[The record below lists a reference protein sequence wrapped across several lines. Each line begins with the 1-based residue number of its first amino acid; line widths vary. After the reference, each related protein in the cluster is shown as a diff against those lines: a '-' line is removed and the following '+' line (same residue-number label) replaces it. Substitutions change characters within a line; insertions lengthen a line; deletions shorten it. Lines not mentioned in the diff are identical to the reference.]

1 MKWFRNLWNILPC
14 SRKVLCWVNFALSLH
29 SLVCISFVLIFANN
43 FWIYGL
49 LNHYFLFSL
58 PFLSPTFLW
67 FCFILLNVLV
77 DASSLTVLLIGE
89 HSRLVCKVLP
99 GTSSKGNAGPSAVP
113 PHHAAGCAL
122 GAGARA
128 GVVQCLHGRRFGS
141 LASPDQGFSLVVFS
155 VLTGHT
161 YKAAEGWVETVRS
174 LAQNY
179 LRSREH
185 TATCLLHQWGPLT
198 QAEGRGGVH
207 VFSCSRGMLSVMV
220 GHPAP
225 LALYPWPTEHKIV
238 LVLRYGF
245 FSKEVSSATAWFDL
259 FWQVCQYWKT
269 WGKWFIKSS
278 LCAAMFLRKLLPDVL
293 TACNAERSFSEM

>member
-43 FWIYGL
+43 FWIYCL

-113 PHHAAGCAL
+113 PQPCCWLCPGSWSASGSCSVFARTSLWISGLSWPGLLFGCLLCTNRTYIQSCWGL
-122 GAGARA
+122 GRNGQVFGSELSQEQGTHSHLPSPSVRPSNSGRGQRWGARLFLFPGDA
-128 GVVQCLHGRRFGS
+128 LCDGGPSSTPCPV
-141 LASPDQGFSLVVFS
+141 S
-155 VLTGHT
+155 VAHRTQNCPG
-161 YKAAEGWVETVRS
+161 AQVWV
-174 LAQNY
+174 L
-179 LRSREH
+179 
-185 TATCLLHQWGPLT
+185 
-198 QAEGRGGVH
+198 
-207 VFSCSRGMLSVMV
+207 
-220 GHPAP
+220 
-225 LALYPWPTEHKIV
+225 
-238 LVLRYGF
+238 
-245 FSKEVSSATAWFDL
+245 
-259 FWQVCQYWKT
+259 
-269 WGKWFIKSS
+269 
-278 LCAAMFLRKLLPDVL
+278 
-293 TACNAERSFSEM
+293 